1 MSKRSCHILT
11 LLGLCLV
18 CHEAA
23 VVKGHVL
30 VYRKATSQLIEEF
43 NDMPAQF
50 GPHLPSNGLKVYV
63 VPAKRPYYG
72 CDSLDRPPHLNYPP
86 SAKFVAL
93 VSRGGDCTFERK
105 VRVAQN
111 ASYSAVIVYNNE
123 GDDLEQMSADNSSG
137 IRIPSV
143 FVGHTT
149 GVALATY
156 MTPEVVLIINDEL
169 PFNINTQL
177 ILPFSI
183 LIGLCFIIMV
193 IYMIYKCIREQR
205 RLRRHRLP
213 KSMLKKLPVLRYTK
227 NNANNKYDTCVICL
241 EDFIED
247 DKLRVLPCSHP
258 YHTHC
263 IDPWLTENRRV
274 CPICKRKVFTK
285 GEARASRSRQPSLDN
300 VTDTDDDTTPLLQQ
314 QQSNSRQAVQV
325 SSASSAAGAAAGSS
339 SSVAAAA
346 VAGTTRHGTFRRGDA
361 GRNPFEESQSS
372 DDENGASAREIN
384 SLIVQITNRIAYAVL
399 LNSAVRPATS
409 SGAHERINP
418 FDRAP
423 NLPAHLAEQLT
434 ESRPSVWS
442 RINFGSFFRRQP
454 TVISVAA
461 PPYLEHVESGTS
473 AMGLPVTGTIAVASP
488 ASNNILNPNLS
499 GSFKDDDD
507 MPPHRSIYEPIAI
520 STPAADSTGVDDS
533 AFLQTPTQGGIG
545 VAALPHSASD
555 RQFLI

>member
-1 MSKRSCHILT
+1 MSRRSCHIIT

-23 VVKGHVL
+23 VARGHVL
-30 VYRKATSQLIEEF
+30 VYRRITSQLIEEF
-43 NDMPAQF
+43 NDLPAQF
-50 GPHLPSNGLKVYV
+50 GAQLPSNGLKVYV
-63 VPAKRPYYG
+63 VPAKRPYFG
-72 CDSLDRPPHLNYPP
+72 CDFLDRPPHLNYPAN
-86 SAKFVAL
+86 AKFVAL

-123 GDDLEQMSADNSSG
+123 GDDLGKRSYYRAKRITQCPLNFAEQMSADNATG

-149 GVALATY
+149 GKALATY
-156 MTPEVVLIINDEL
+156 NTPEVVLIINDEL

-227 NNANNKYDTCVICL
+227 NNVNNKYDTCVICL
-241 EDFIED
+241 EDFVED

-314 QQSNSRQAVQV
+314 QQSNGRQGGVQV
-325 SSASSAAGAAAGSS
+325 SSASSAAGAAGGSS
-339 SSVAAAA
+339 SSVSAAAA
-346 VAGTTRHGTFRRGDA
+346 AAGTTRHGTFRRGDA

-372 DDENGASAREIN
+372 DDENA
-384 SLIVQITNRIAYAVL
+384 L
-399 LNSAVRPATS
+399 LDSAVRP
-409 SGAHERINP
+409 AHERINP

-423 NLPAHLAEQLT
+423 NLPAHLAEQLG
-434 ESRPSVWS
+434 ERRPTIWS

-454 TVISVAA
+454 TTISVAA
-461 PPYLEHVESGTS
+461 PPFLDQVESGTMG
-473 AMGLPVTGTIAVASP
+473 AMGLPVTGTVAVATP

-520 STPAADSTGVDDS
+520 STPATETTGAADDS

>member
-1 MSKRSCHILT
+1 M
-11 LLGLCLV
+11 GLSLV
-18 CHEAA
+18 CNEATL
-23 VVKGHVL
+23 VDGHVL
-30 VYRKATSQLIEEF
+30 VFRRVTNQLIEEF
-43 NDMPAQF
+43 NAMPAQF
-50 GPHLPSNGLKVYV
+50 GPQLASNGIKVFV
-63 VPAKRPYYG
+63 VPPIPTQSYA
-72 CDSLDRPPHLNYPP
+72 CDHLSRPPHLNYPTG
-86 SAKFVAL
+86 AKFVAL
-93 VSRGGDCTFERK
+93 ISRGGECTFERK

-123 GDDLEQMSADNSSG
+123 GDDLEQMSADNRTG
-137 IRIPSV
+137 IHIPSV
-143 FVGHTT
+143 FVGHTS
-149 GVALATY
+149 GKALASY
-156 MTPEVVLIINDEL
+156 FTPEVVLIINDEL

-227 NNANNKYDTCVICL
+227 NNVNNKYDTCVICL
-241 EDFIED
+241 EDFVED

-285 GEARASRSRQPSLDN
+285 GATRVSRSRQPSLDN

-314 QQSNSRQAVQV
+314 QSSTRQTTQT
-325 SSASSAAGAAAGSS
+325 SSASSAVDAAAAGGSSSNVGAAA
-339 SSVAAAA
+339 A
-346 VAGTTRHGTFRRGDA
+346 AGTTRHGTFRRGDP
-361 GRNPFEESQSS
+361 GRNPFENQESQSS
-372 DDENGASAREIN
+372 DDENA
-384 SLIVQITNRIAYAVL
+384 L
-399 LNSAVRPATS
+399 LDSAVRPATS
-409 SGAHERINP
+409 SGAPRERINP

-423 NLPAHLAEQLT
+423 NLPANLAEQFNGG
-434 ESRPSVWS
+434 RPSIWS
-442 RINFGSFFRRQP
+442 RINFNFLFRRQP
-454 TVISVAA
+454 NTISVAA

-473 AMGLPVTGTIAVASP
+473 AMGLPVTGTVAVAVAVATP

-520 STPAADSTGVDDS
+520 STPATESAMVDDS

-545 VAALPHSASD
+545 VAALPNSGTD

>member
-1 MSKRSCHILT
+1 MRSGHILA
-11 LLGLCLV
+11 LLGFCLV
-18 CHEAA
+18 CHEAT
-23 VVKGHVL
+23 VVGGHVL
-30 VYRKATSQLIEEF
+30 VYRKTTSQLIEEF
-43 NDMPAQF
+43 NDLPAQF
-50 GPHLPSNGLKVYV
+50 GSELPSNGLKVYV
-63 VPAKRPYYG
+63 VPARRPYYG
-72 CDSLDRPPHLNYPP
+72 CDGLDRPPHLNYPP
-86 SAKFVAL
+86 TAKFVAL
-93 VSRGGDCTFERK
+93 VSRGGKCTFERK

-137 IRIPSV
+137 IFIPSV
-143 FVGHTT
+143 FVGHTS
-149 GVALATY
+149 GKALATY
-156 MTPEVVLIINDEL
+156 NTPEVVLIINDEL

-193 IYMIYKCIREQR
+193 IYMIYKCIREHR
-205 RLRRHRLP
+205 RQRRHRLP

-285 GEARASRSRQPSLDN
+285 REARASRSRQPSLDN

-314 QQSNSRQAVQV
+314 QQSNGRQTSQV
-325 SSASSAAGAAAGSS
+325 NSASSATGVAAGSS

-346 VAGTTRHGTFRRGDA
+346 VAGTTRHGTFRRGD
-361 GRNPFEESQSS
+361 GGQNPFEESQSS
-372 DDENGASAREIN
+372 DDENA
-384 SLIVQITNRIAYAVL
+384 L
-399 LNSAVRPATS
+399 LDYAVRPATS
-409 SGAHERINP
+409 SGAQERINP

-434 ESRPSVWS
+434 EVRPSVWS
-442 RINFGSFFRRQP
+442 RINFFSFLRRQP
-454 TVISVAA
+454 TAISVAA
-461 PPYLEHVESGTS
+461 PPFLEHVESGTS
-473 AMGLPVTGTIAVASP
+473 VIGLPATGTIAVATP

-499 GSFKDDDD
+499 GSFKDDED

-520 STPAADSTGVDDS
+520 STPAADSAAVDES

>member
-1 MSKRSCHILT
+1 MFRRSCLVFT
-11 LLGLCLV
+11 LLGICLV
-18 CHEAA
+18 CNEARL
-23 VVKGHVL
+23 VDGHVL
-30 VYRKATSQLIEEF
+30 VYRRLTNQANEF
-43 NDMPAQF
+43 NAMPAQF
-50 GPHLPSNGLKVYV
+50 GPSLSANGIKVFV
-63 VPAKRPYYG
+63 VPAMPLAYG
-72 CDSLDRPPHLNYPP
+72 CDRLSRPPQLNYPHA
-86 SAKFVAL
+86 SKFVAL
-93 VSRGGDCTFERK
+93 ISRGGECTFERK

-111 ASYSAVIVYNNE
+111 ASYSAVIVYNND
-123 GDDLEQMSADNSSG
+123 GDDLEQMSADNTTG
-137 IRIPSV
+137 IHIPSV
-143 FVGHTT
+143 FVGLST
-149 GVALATY
+149 GKALASY
-156 MTPEVVLIINDEL
+156 FTPEVVLIINDEL

-205 RLRRHRLP
+205 RHRRHRLP

-227 NNANNKYDTCVICL
+227 NNVNNKYDTCVICL
-241 EDFIED
+241 EDFVED

-285 GEARASRSRQPSLDN
+285 GEPRASRSRQPYLDN

-314 QQSNSRQAVQV
+314 QQSSDGRQAPQA
-325 SSASSAAGAAAGSS
+325 SAASSAATAAAGSS
-339 SSVAAAA
+339 SSVATTAA
-346 VAGTTRHGTFRRGDA
+346 AGTTRHGTFRRADA

-372 DDENGASAREIN
+372 DEENA
-384 SLIVQITNRIAYAVL
+384 L
-399 LNSAVRPATS
+399 LDSAVRPATS
-409 SGAHERINP
+409 SGSARNERINP

-423 NLPAHLAEQLT
+423 NLPANLAEQLDGG
-434 ESRPSVWS
+434 RPSIWS
-442 RINFGSFFRRQP
+442 KINFGFLFRRQP
-454 TVISVAA
+454 TAISVAA
-461 PPYLEHVESGTS
+461 PPFLEHVESGGNGL
-473 AMGLPVTGTIAVASP
+473 GLPVTGTIAVATP

-499 GSFKDDDD
+499 GSFKDDDE

-520 STPAADSTGVDDS
+520 STPGTDDDS

-545 VAALPHSASD
+545 VAALPHSSSD

>member
-1 MSKRSCHILT
+1 MCLKSCLLIT
-11 LLGLCLV
+11 LMGLSLV
-18 CHEAA
+18 CNEATL
-23 VVKGHVL
+23 VDGHVL
-30 VYRKATSQLIEEF
+30 VFRRVTNQLIEEF
-43 NDMPAQF
+43 NAMPAQF
-50 GPHLPSNGLKVYV
+50 GPQLASNGIKVFV
-63 VPAKRPYYG
+63 VPPIPTQSYA
-72 CDSLDRPPHLNYPP
+72 CDHLSRPPHLNYPTG
-86 SAKFVAL
+86 AKFVAL
-93 VSRGGDCTFERK
+93 ISRGGECTFERK

-123 GDDLEQMSADNSSG
+123 GDDLEQMSADNRTG
-137 IRIPSV
+137 IHIPSV
-143 FVGHTT
+143 FVGHTS
-149 GVALATY
+149 GKALASY
-156 MTPEVVLIINDEL
+156 FTPEVVLIINDEL

-227 NNANNKYDTCVICL
+227 NNVNNKYDTCVICL
-241 EDFIED
+241 EDFVED

-285 GEARASRSRQPSLDN
+285 GATRVSRSRQPSLDN

-314 QQSNSRQAVQV
+314 QSSTRQTTQT
-325 SSASSAAGAAAGSS
+325 SSASSAVDAAAAGGSSSNVGAAA
-339 SSVAAAA
+339 A
-346 VAGTTRHGTFRRGDA
+346 AGTTRHGTFRRGDP
-361 GRNPFEESQSS
+361 GRNPFENQESQSS
-372 DDENGASAREIN
+372 DDENA
-384 SLIVQITNRIAYAVL
+384 L
-399 LNSAVRPATS
+399 LDSAVRPATS
-409 SGAHERINP
+409 SGAPRERINP

-423 NLPAHLAEQLT
+423 NLPANLAEQFNGG
-434 ESRPSVWS
+434 RPSIWS
-442 RINFGSFFRRQP
+442 RFNFNFLFRRQP
-454 TVISVAA
+454 NTISVAA

-473 AMGLPVTGTIAVASP
+473 AMGLPVTGTVAVAVAVATP

-520 STPAADSTGVDDS
+520 STPATESAMVDDS

-545 VAALPHSASD
+545 VAALPNSGTD

>member
-1 MSKRSCHILT
+1 MCLKSCLVIT
-11 LLGLCLV
+11 LLGLSLV
-18 CHEAA
+18 CNEATL
-23 VVKGHVL
+23 VDGHVL
-30 VYRKATSQLIEEF
+30 VFRRITNLLQLIEEF
-43 NDMPAQF
+43 NALPAQF
-50 GPHLPSNGLKVYV
+50 GPSFPTNGIKVFV
-63 VPAKRPYYG
+63 VPAMPNSFACG
-72 CDSLDRPPHLNYPP
+72 HLDRPPHLNYPTG
-86 SAKFVAL
+86 AKFVAL
-93 VSRGGDCTFERK
+93 ISRGGECTFERK

-123 GDDLEQMSADNSSG
+123 GDDLEQMSADNRTG
-137 IRIPSV
+137 IHIPSV
-143 FVGHTT
+143 FVGHTS
-149 GVALATY
+149 GKALATY
-156 MTPEVVLIINDEL
+156 FTPEVVLIINDEL

-227 NNANNKYDTCVICL
+227 NNVNNKYDTCVICL
-241 EDFIED
+241 EDFVED

-285 GEARASRSRQPSLDN
+285 GATRASRSRQPSLDN

-314 QQSNSRQAVQV
+314 QSSTRQSTQT
-325 SSASSAAGAAAGSS
+325 SSASSAVEAAGGSSTNVGAAA
-339 SSVAAAA
+339 AAA
-346 VAGTTRHGTFRRGDA
+346 AGTTRHGTFRRGDA
-361 GRNPFEESQSS
+361 GRNPFEETQSS
-372 DDENGASAREIN
+372 DDENA
-384 SLIVQITNRIAYAVL
+384 L
-399 LNSAVRPATS
+399 LDSAVRPATS
-409 SGAHERINP
+409 SGVPHERINP

-423 NLPAHLAEQLT
+423 NLPANLAEQFSG
-434 ESRPSVWS
+434 ERPSIWS
-442 RINFGSFFRRQP
+442 RINFNFLFRRQP
-454 TVISVAA
+454 NTISVAA
-461 PPYLEHVESGTS
+461 PPYLEHVESGTG
-473 AMGLPVTGTIAVASP
+473 AMGLPATGTVAVATP

-520 STPAADSTGVDDS
+520 STPATESAMADDS

-545 VAALPHSASD
+545 VAALPNSGTD

>member
-1 MSKRSCHILT
+1 MTTRKSCHVLA

-23 VVKGHVL
+23 VVSGHVL
-30 VYRKATSQLIEEF
+30 VYRRISNQLIEEF
-43 NDMPAQF
+43 NDLPAQF
-50 GPHLPSNGLKVYV
+50 GPLLPPNGLKVYV
-63 VPAKRPYYG
+63 VPAMPHSYG
-72 CDSLDRPPHLNYPP
+72 CDTLSRPPHLLYP
-86 SAKFVAL
+86 SAAKFVAL
-93 VSRGGDCTFERK
+93 ISRGGGCTFETK
-105 VRVAQN
+105 VRMAQN

-123 GDDLEQMSADNSSG
+123 GDDLEQMSADNQSG
-137 IRIPSV
+137 IHIPSV

-149 GVALATY
+149 GKALATY
-156 MTPEVVLIINDEL
+156 FTPEVVLIINDEL

-183 LIGLCFIIMV
+183 LIGLCFLIMV

-213 KSMLKKLPVLRYTK
+213 KSMLKKLPVRRYTK
-227 NNANNKYDTCVICL
+227 NNTNNKYDTCVICL
-241 EDFIED
+241 DEFVED

-285 GEARASRSRQPSLDN
+285 GETRASRNRQPSLDS

-314 QQSNSRQAVQV
+314 QPNGGRQGGQG
-325 SSASSAAGAAAGSS
+325 STSSAASAAAAGSS
-339 SSVAAAA
+339 SSVATAAA
-346 VAGTTRHGTFRRGDA
+346 AAAAGGTTRHGTFRRADA
-361 GRNPFEESQSS
+361 GRNPFEEQETQSS
-372 DDENGASAREIN
+372 DDENALLDSAS
-384 SLIVQITNRIAYAVL
+384 L
-399 LNSAVRPATS
+399 PATS
-409 SGAHERINP
+409 SSSTHERMNP

-423 NLPAHLAEQLT
+423 NLPAHLARQLN
-434 ESRPSVWS
+434 EARPSIWS
-442 RINFGSFFRRQP
+442 RISFGFLFRRP
-454 TVISVAA
+454 ATAISVAA

-473 AMGLPVTGTIAVASP
+473 AVMGLPATTAMTSTTGTIAVATP

-520 STPAADSTGVDDS
+520 NTPAAANDS

-545 VAALPHSASD
+545 VAALPHSAAD

>member
-1 MSKRSCHILT
+1 MSKRGCHILT

-23 VVKGHVL
+23 VVRGHVL
-30 VYRKATSQLIEEF
+30 VYRKITSQLIEEF

-50 GPHLPSNGLKVYV
+50 GPQVPSNGLKVYV
-63 VPAKRPYYG
+63 VPARYPYYG
-72 CDSLDRPPHLNYPP
+72 CDALDRPPHLNYPP

-149 GVALATY
+149 GKALATY
-156 MTPEVVLIINDEL
+156 NTPEVVLIINDEL

-205 RLRRHRLP
+205 RQRRHRLP

-285 GEARASRSRQPSLDN
+285 GEARASRNRQPSLDN
-300 VTDTDDDTTPLLQQ
+300 VTDTDDDTTPLLQPQ
-314 QQSNSRQAVQV
+314 QHQSNGRQATQV
-325 SSASSAAGAAAGSS
+325 NSASSATGTAAGSS

-372 DDENGASAREIN
+372 DDENA
-384 SLIVQITNRIAYAVL
+384 L
-399 LNSAVRPATS
+399 LDYEVRPATS
-409 SGAHERINP
+409 AAHERINP

-434 ESRPSVWS
+434 EVRPSVWS
-442 RINFGSFFRRQP
+442 RINFGSFFRRRP

-473 AMGLPVTGTIAVASP
+473 AMGLPATGTIAVAMP

-499 GSFKDDDD
+499 GSFKDDEE

-520 STPAADSTGVDDS
+520 STPAADSGAVDDS

>member
-1 MSKRSCHILT
+1 MFKRSGYILT
-11 LLGLCLV
+11 LLGLSLV
-18 CHEAA
+18 YHEATL
-23 VVKGHVL
+23 VDGHVL
-30 VYRKATSQLIEEF
+30 VYRKPTSQLIEEF
-43 NDMPAQF
+43 NALPAQF
-50 GPHLPSNGLKVYV
+50 GPQLPSNGLKVYV
-63 VPAKRPYYG
+63 VPARRPYYG
-72 CDSLDRPPHLNYPP
+72 CDSLERPPHLNYPP

-93 VSRGGDCTFERK
+93 VSRGGECTFERK

-123 GDDLEQMSADNSSG
+123 GDDLEQMSADNVSS

-143 FVGHTT
+143 FVGHTS
-149 GVALATY
+149 GKALATY
-156 MTPEVVLIINDEL
+156 FTPEVVLIINDEL

-183 LIGLCFIIMV
+183 LIGMCFIIMV

-205 RLRRHRLP
+205 RMRRHRLP

-314 QQSNSRQAVQV
+314 QQSNGRQMGQV
-325 SSASSAAGAAAGSS
+325 SSASSAGGAAAGSS
-339 SSVAAAA
+339 SSVAAAG

-372 DDENGASAREIN
+372 DDENA
-384 SLIVQITNRIAYAVL
+384 L
-399 LNSAVRPATS
+399 LDSTVRPATS

-434 ESRPSVWS
+434 ESRRSVWS

-454 TVISVAA
+454 AVISVAA
-461 PPYLEHVESGTS
+461 PPYLERVESGTS

-499 GSFKDDDD
+499 GSFKDEDD

-520 STPAADSTGVDDS
+520 STPAADSAALDDS

>member
-1 MSKRSCHILT
+1 MTSRKGCHVLA

-23 VVKGHVL
+23 VVSGHVL
-30 VYRKATSQLIEEF
+30 VYRRISNQLIEEF
-43 NDMPAQF
+43 NDLPAQF
-50 GPHLPSNGLKVYV
+50 GPLLPPNGLKVYV
-63 VPAKRPYYG
+63 VPAMPHSYG
-72 CDSLDRPPHLNYPP
+72 CDTLSRPPHLIYP
-86 SAKFVAL
+86 SAAKFVAL
-93 VSRGGDCTFERK
+93 ISRGGDCTFERK
-105 VRVAQN
+105 VRMAQN

-123 GDDLEQMSADNSSG
+123 GDDLEQMSADNRSG
-137 IRIPSV
+137 INIPSV
-143 FVGHTT
+143 FVGHTA
-149 GVALATY
+149 GKALATY
-156 MTPEVVLIINDEL
+156 FTPEVVLIINDEL

-183 LIGLCFIIMV
+183 LIGLCFLIMV

-213 KSMLKKLPVLRYTK
+213 KSLLKKLPVLRYKK
-227 NNANNKYDTCVICL
+227 NNTNNKYDTCVICL
-241 EDFIED
+241 DEFVED

-285 GEARASRSRQPSLDN
+285 DLHRTRQPSLDS

-314 QQSNSRQAVQV
+314 QPSGGRQGGQG
-325 SSASSAAGAAAGSS
+325 STSSAASAAAAGSS
-339 SSVAAAA
+339 SSVATAAA
-346 VAGTTRHGTFRRGDA
+346 ASTTRHGTFRRADA
-361 GRNPFEESQSS
+361 GRNPFEAQETQSS
-372 DDENGASAREIN
+372 DDENALLDSASHPA
-384 SLIVQITNRIAYAVL
+384 SSS
-399 LNSAVRPATS
+399 SAT
-409 SGAHERINP
+409 HERMNP

-423 NLPAHLAEQLT
+423 NLPPHLARQLNDLND
-434 ESRPSVWS
+434 PSIWS
-442 RINFGSFFRRQP
+442 KFGFLFRRP
-454 TVISVAA
+454 RTTISVAA
-461 PPYLEHVESGTS
+461 PAYLEHVESGTS
-473 AMGLPVTGTIAVASP
+473 AIMGLPATTAATTTGTIAVATP

-520 STPAADSTGVDDS
+520 NTPAANDS

-545 VAALPHSASD
+545 VAAIPHGAD
-555 RQFLI
+555 DQYLI

>member
-1 MSKRSCHILT
+1 MCLKSCLLIT
-11 LLGLCLV
+11 LMGLSLV
-18 CHEAA
+18 CNEATL
-23 VVKGHVL
+23 VDGHVL
-30 VYRKATSQLIEEF
+30 VFRRVTNQLIEEF
-43 NDMPAQF
+43 NAMPAQF
-50 GPHLPSNGLKVYV
+50 GPQLASNGIKVFV
-63 VPAKRPYYG
+63 VPPIPTQSYA
-72 CDSLDRPPHLNYPP
+72 CDHLSRPPHLNYPTG
-86 SAKFVAL
+86 AKFVAL
-93 VSRGGDCTFERK
+93 ISRGGECTFERK

-123 GDDLEQMSADNSSG
+123 GDDLEQMSADNRTG
-137 IRIPSV
+137 IHIPSV
-143 FVGHTT
+143 FVGHTS
-149 GVALATY
+149 GKALASY
-156 MTPEVVLIINDEL
+156 FTPEVVLIINDEL

-227 NNANNKYDTCVICL
+227 NNVNNKYDTCVICL
-241 EDFIED
+241 EDFVED

-285 GEARASRSRQPSLDN
+285 GATRVSRSRQPSLDN

-314 QQSNSRQAVQV
+314 QSSTRQTTQT
-325 SSASSAAGAAAGSS
+325 SSASSAVDAAAAGGSSSNVGAAA
-339 SSVAAAA
+339 A
-346 VAGTTRHGTFRRGDA
+346 AGTTRHGTFRRGDP
-361 GRNPFEESQSS
+361 GRNPFENQESQSS
-372 DDENGASAREIN
+372 DDENA
-384 SLIVQITNRIAYAVL
+384 L
-399 LNSAVRPATS
+399 LDSAVRPATS
-409 SGAHERINP
+409 SGAPRERINP

-423 NLPAHLAEQLT
+423 NLPANLAEQFNGG
-434 ESRPSVWS
+434 RPSIWS
-442 RINFGSFFRRQP
+442 RINFNFLFRRQP
-454 TVISVAA
+454 NTISVAA

-473 AMGLPVTGTIAVASP
+473 AMGLPVTGTVAVAVAVATP

-520 STPAADSTGVDDS
+520 STPATESAMVDDS

-545 VAALPHSASD
+545 VAALPNSGTD

>member
-1 MSKRSCHILT
+1 MTTRKSCQVLA

-23 VVKGHVL
+23 LVSGHVL
-30 VYRKATSQLIEEF
+30 VYRRISNQLIEEF
-43 NDMPAQF
+43 NDLPAQF
-50 GPHLPSNGLKVYV
+50 GPLLPPNGLKVYV
-63 VPAKRPYYG
+63 VPAMPQAYA
-72 CDSLDRPPHLNYPP
+72 CDSLSRPPHLIYP
-86 SAKFVAL
+86 SAAKFVAL
-93 VSRGGDCTFERK
+93 ISRGGGCTFEIK
-105 VRVAQN
+105 VRMAQN

-123 GDDLEQMSADNSSG
+123 GDDLEQMSADNQSG
-137 IRIPSV
+137 IHIPSV

-149 GVALATY
+149 GKALATY
-156 MTPEVVLIINDEL
+156 FTPEVVLIINDEL

-183 LIGLCFIIMV
+183 LIGLCFLIMV

-241 EDFIED
+241 DEFVED
-247 DKLRVLPCSHP
+247 DKLRVLPCFHP

-285 GEARASRSRQPSLDN
+285 GEERASRNRQPSLDS

-314 QQSNSRQAVQV
+314 QPNGGRQGGQG
-325 SSASSAAGAAAGSS
+325 SASSAASAAAAGSS
-339 SSVAAAA
+339 SSVATAAA
-346 VAGTTRHGTFRRGDA
+346 PGTTRHGTFRRADA
-361 GRNPFEESQSS
+361 GRNPFEAQETQSS
-372 DDENGASAREIN
+372 DDEDALLDYASLPDTSTSPTRE
-384 SLIVQITNRIAYAVL
+384 RM
-399 LNSAVRPATS
+399 
-409 SGAHERINP
+409 NP

-423 NLPAHLAEQLT
+423 NLPEHLARQLN
-434 ESRPSVWS
+434 EERPSIWS
-442 RINFGSFFRRQP
+442 RINFGFLFRRP
-454 TVISVAA
+454 AISISVAA

-473 AMGLPVTGTIAVASP
+473 ATMGLPATTATTTTGVIAIASP

-499 GSFKDDDD
+499 GSFKDAEDL
-507 MPPHRSIYEPIAI
+507 PPHRSIYEPIAI
-520 STPAADSTGVDDS
+520 NTPAANDSV
-533 AFLQTPTQGGIG
+533 FLQTPTQGGIG
-545 VAALPHSASD
+545 VAALPHSAAD